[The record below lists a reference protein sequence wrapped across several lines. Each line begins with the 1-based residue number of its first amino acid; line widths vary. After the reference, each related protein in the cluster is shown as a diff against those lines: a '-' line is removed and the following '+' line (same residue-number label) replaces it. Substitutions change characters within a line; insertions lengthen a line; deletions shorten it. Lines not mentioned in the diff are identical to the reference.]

1 MEEDISLD
9 GQREQTLEDWVR
21 AIKNLSESRHMIAK
35 ATKLAT
41 TNAHLASDL
50 FAYLLRTL
58 KKVSK
63 TCGEKC
69 YCELTTIILSRLAIS
84 SDGKQ
89 FSIWWIPSAKYQKAW
104 TMKTASIFSL

>member
-21 AIKNLSESRHMIAK
+21 AIKNLSESRHIIAK

-63 TCGEKC
+63 TCGENASV
-69 YCELTTIILSRLAIS
+69 LTTIILSRLAIS